1 MVEQR
6 TENPCVG
13 GSIPPLGT
21 EKNLFKRPQYNTKIP
36 PMGIRI
42 IYLLSVMSFVL
53 DARPIS
59 YTGGSTIMAFSDNIK
74 NSIYYHY
81 SPSYKYS
88 IGIEVIRDK
97 YFNDNYSYLRYTY
110 LLNRKNTENSQRNL
124 YFQSGI
130 SSKGFDEFFYGL
142 HGDWETRR
150 LFVGFGLKET
160 KRKIQDY
167 LERYYQI
174 GVAPYL
180 GDYGDLHTWIMIKAK
195 ENSLENKWSTYP
207 VLKFFKGNILTEF
220 GYSKKTEWDVHL
232 MYRF

>member
-1 MVEQR
+1 
-6 TENPCVG
+6 
-13 GSIPPLGT
+13 
-21 EKNLFKRPQYNTKIP
+21 
-36 PMGIRI
+36 
-42 IYLLSVMSFVL
+42 
-53 DARPIS
+53 
-59 YTGGSTIMAFSDNIK
+59 MAFSDNIK

-88 IGIEVIRDK
+88 IGIEVIRDE
-97 YFNDNYSYLRYTY
+97 YFNDNYSYVRYTY

-130 SSKGFDEFFYGL
+130 SSKGFEEFFYGL

-220 GYSKKTEWDVHL
+220 GYNKKTEWDVHL